1 MKKAVIAFVVL
12 GIVGAGGYG
21 VYHHFFENTENSGR
35 VSSTSEDAVY
45 VDQVSAITGFGSG
58 NGLVQRYGGEVEP
71 QETLEVKLESDRTVK
86 HCFVKEGDD
95 VKAGQRLFV
104 YDTQDD

>member
-71 QETLEVKLESDRTVK
+71 P
-86 HCFVKEGDD
+86 GDIRG
-95 VKAGQRLFV
+95 KAGVRPHRKAVLCKGRR
-104 YDTQDD
+104 